1 MRQWQQQSVSVSVRP
16 PAQSDWFP
24 FPFWFYDCV
33 LFFFV
38 ICLSFSMFYLNIF
51 EMDMIEDTNQHK
63 NFCPKF
69 LFDTYRHIFCRSFL
83 SRSLVLFP
91 CFVWLISCFYL
102 IENRNECVAKRSNE
116 RKKLL
121 SCCMCVAGSFHLS
134 MAAIRW
140 QPYHFDRMLLVMYL
154 FFPFQTMCINQF
166 SMNICFHICPNYTG
180 SVDLFIYT

>member
-1 MRQWQQQSVSVSVRP
+1 
-16 PAQSDWFP
+16 
-24 FPFWFYDCV
+24 
-33 LFFFV
+33 
-38 ICLSFSMFYLNIF
+38 MFYLNIF